1 MTPADSG
8 IDALQ
13 PWALRAFERAYRRR
27 PREQASRE
35 DIAYGFIEALRWAQV
50 SSAFRP
56 SRPQLTHPDHPAR

>member
-35 DIAYGFIEALRWAQV
+35 DIAYGFVEALRWARV
-50 SSAFRP
+50 RSALRP
-56 SRPQLTHPDHPAR
+56 TSPPGTEIERPAE

>member
-35 DIAYGFIEALRWAQV
+35 DIADGFVEALRWA
-50 SSAFRP
+50 
-56 SRPQLTHPDHPAR
+56 